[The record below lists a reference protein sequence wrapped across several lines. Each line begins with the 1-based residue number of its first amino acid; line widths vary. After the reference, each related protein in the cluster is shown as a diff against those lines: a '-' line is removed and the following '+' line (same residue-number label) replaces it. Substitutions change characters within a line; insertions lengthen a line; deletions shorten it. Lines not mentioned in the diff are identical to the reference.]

1 MHEGGHGILHNHGT
15 QDQHTSRKVLSKF
28 AVPAILLLLIIL
40 SAVQNWSII
49 QAHLLSSSELP
60 TAQEES
66 LRRWFEFDLA
76 VIPMLLGGALITYT
90 TLVSIIE
97 KRQITAGLLVVIAL
111 FASALTEEY
120 LAGAIAAF
128 IMISGEFLE
137 DLTLAKTRSAVKA
150 LIELVPETAWLFQDK
165 EWVQIPLHQV
175 KPLDLILVKSG
186 ERVPV
191 DGEIVSGRAAIDE
204 STLTGES
211 MPVDKTVSNMVFA
224 GTINQDGAVEVKVSK
239 TGHHTAIGR
248 IIDVVYQAQENKGQ
262 TQQVADKFAQYFTP
276 LIIVVATIVWFLT
289 SGSVTKVTAVLL
301 IACPCALVLATPT
314 AVVAGVGNA
323 AKRGILVKGGI
334 MIEAAGQI
342 DTICFD
348 KTGTLTHGKP
358 EVVAFESFGLTTEEE
373 ILQLALSAEIR
384 SEHPIAKA
392 ITAYAQQ
399 EGVQPVEIHHFE
411 QVFGVGI
418 KATLGQDLQVWVGN
432 WRLLAQGTI
441 EAHPLAEKFLQQQE
455 SVGRTALLVVKDQLI
470 LGGIAVADTVRED
483 ASEMVDNL
491 RQSGIQDI
499 VMLTGDNQATA
510 NTIAEQV
517 GIETVQAQL
526 LPTEKLDY
534 IRQLQSQNRIVAMVG
549 DGVNDAP
556 ALMLS
561 DVGIAMG
568 AVGADAAIESAGIV
582 LMGNDLRLL
591 NHIIGLSRQSLILI
605 KQNIIGFAVGMN
617 ILGIVLAS
625 SGILNPIMAAVM
637 HNISS
642 AFVVINSSRLLGFG
656 KTS

>member
-1 MHEGGHGILHNHGT
+1 
-15 QDQHTSRKVLSKF
+15 V
-28 AVPAILLLLIIL
+28 
-40 SAVQNWSII
+40 
-49 QAHLLSSSELP
+49 
-60 TAQEES
+60 
-66 LRRWFEFDLA
+66 
-76 VIPMLLGGALITYT
+76 
-90 TLVSIIE
+90 
-97 KRQITAGLLVVIAL
+97 
-111 FASALTEEY
+111 
-120 LAGAIAAF
+120 AGAIAAF

-137 DLTLAKTRSAVKA
+137 ELTLAKTRSAVKA

-165 EWVQIPLHQV
+165 KWVQVPLHQV
-175 KPLDLILVKSG
+175 KLSDLILVKSG

-191 DGEIVSGRAAIDE
+191 DGEIVSGRATIDE

-211 MPVDKTVSNMVFA
+211 IPVDKTVSNMVFA
-224 GTINQDGAVEVKVSK
+224 GTINQDGAVEVKVSQ

-248 IIDVVYQAQENKGQ
+248 IIDIVYQAQENKGQ
-262 TQQVADKFAQYFTP
+262 TQRVADKFAQYFTP

-289 SGSVTKVTAVLL
+289 NGSVTKVTAVLL

-314 AVVAGVGNA
+314 AVVASVGNA
-323 AKRGILVKGGI
+323 AKRGVLVKGGI
-334 MIEAAGQI
+334 VIEAAGQI

-358 EVVAFESFGLTTEEE
+358 EIVAFESFGLTTEEE

-411 QVFGVGI
+411 QVFGVGV

-432 WRLLAQGTI
+432 WRLLAQGAI
-441 EAHPLAEKFLQQQE
+441 EVHPLAEKFLQQQE

-483 ASEMVDNL
+483 ATEMVANL

-534 IRQLQSQNRIVAMVG
+534 IRQLQSQNRTVAMVG

-568 AVGADAAIESAGIV
+568 AAGADAAIESAGIV

-617 ILGIVLAS
+617 ILGIMLAG

-642 AFVVINSSRLLGFG
+642 AFVVINSSRLLGFD

>member
-60 TAQEES
+60 TVQEES

-262 TQQVADKFAQYFTP
+262 TQQVADKF
-276 LIIVVATIVWFLT
+276 
-289 SGSVTKVTAVLL
+289 
-301 IACPCALVLATPT
+301 
-314 AVVAGVGNA
+314 
-323 AKRGILVKGGI
+323 
-334 MIEAAGQI
+334 
-342 DTICFD
+342 
-348 KTGTLTHGKP
+348 
-358 EVVAFESFGLTTEEE
+358 
-373 ILQLALSAEIR
+373 
-384 SEHPIAKA
+384 
-392 ITAYAQQ
+392 
-399 EGVQPVEIHHFE
+399 
-411 QVFGVGI
+411 
-418 KATLGQDLQVWVGN
+418 
-432 WRLLAQGTI
+432 
-441 EAHPLAEKFLQQQE
+441 
-455 SVGRTALLVVKDQLI
+455 
-470 LGGIAVADTVRED
+470 
-483 ASEMVDNL
+483 
-491 RQSGIQDI
+491 
-499 VMLTGDNQATA
+499 
-510 NTIAEQV
+510 
-517 GIETVQAQL
+517 
-526 LPTEKLDY
+526 
-534 IRQLQSQNRIVAMVG
+534 
-549 DGVNDAP
+549 
-556 ALMLS
+556 
-561 DVGIAMG
+561 
-568 AVGADAAIESAGIV
+568 
-582 LMGNDLRLL
+582 
-591 NHIIGLSRQSLILI
+591 
-605 KQNIIGFAVGMN
+605 
-617 ILGIVLAS
+617 
-625 SGILNPIMAAVM
+625 
-637 HNISS
+637 
-642 AFVVINSSRLLGFG
+642 
-656 KTS
+656 

>member
-15 QDQHTSRKVLSKF
+15 SDRNTLRTICGKF
-28 AVPAILLLLIIL
+28 AVPAILLLLIVL

-49 QAHLLSSSELP
+49 QGHLLNSREL
-60 TAQEES
+60 TTVQEES
-66 LRRWFEFDLA
+66 LRRWFEFELA
-76 VIPMLLGGALITYT
+76 VIPMLLGGALIAYT
-90 TLVSIIE
+90 TLVSMIE

-137 DLTLAKTRSAVKA
+137 ELTLAKTRSAVKA

-165 EWVQIPLHQV
+165 KWVQVPLHQV
-175 KPLDLILVKSG
+175 KLSDLILVKSG

-191 DGEIVSGRAAIDE
+191 DGEIVSGRATIDE

-224 GTINQDGAVEVKVSK
+224 GTINQDGAVEVKVSQ

-248 IIDVVYQAQENKGQ
+248 IIDIVYQAQENKGQ
-262 TQQVADKFAQYFTP
+262 TQRVADKFAQYFTP

-289 SGSVTKVTAVLL
+289 NGSVTKVTAVLL

-314 AVVAGVGNA
+314 AVVASVGNA
-323 AKRGILVKGGI
+323 AKRGVLVKGGI
-334 MIEAAGQI
+334 VIEAAGQI

-358 EVVAFESFGLTTEEE
+358 EIVAFESFGLTTEEE

-411 QVFGVGI
+411 QVFGVGV

-432 WRLLAQGTI
+432 WRLLAQGAI
-441 EAHPLAEKFLQQQE
+441 EVHPLAEKFLQQQE
-455 SVGRTALLVVKDQLI
+455 SVGRTALLVVKNKLI

-483 ASEMVDNL
+483 AAEMVANL

-510 NTIAEQV
+510 NAIAEQV

-534 IRQLQSQNRIVAMVG
+534 IRQLQSQNRTVAMVG

-568 AVGADAAIESAGIV
+568 AAGADAAIESAGIV

-617 ILGIVLAS
+617 ILGIMLAG

-642 AFVVINSSRLLGFG
+642 AFVVINSSRLLGFD

>member
-1 MHEGGHGILHNHGT
+1 MGGE
-15 QDQHTSRKVLSKF
+15 V
-28 AVPAILLLLIIL
+28 
-40 SAVQNWSII
+40 
-49 QAHLLSSSELP
+49 
-60 TAQEES
+60 
-66 LRRWFEFDLA
+66 
-76 VIPMLLGGALITYT
+76 
-90 TLVSIIE
+90 
-97 KRQITAGLLVVIAL
+97 
-111 FASALTEEY
+111 
-120 LAGAIAAF
+120 
-128 IMISGEFLE
+128 
-137 DLTLAKTRSAVKA
+137 
-150 LIELVPETAWLFQDK
+150 
-165 EWVQIPLHQV
+165 
-175 KPLDLILVKSG
+175 
-186 ERVPV
+186 
-191 DGEIVSGRAAIDE
+191 VSGRATIDE

-211 MPVDKTVSNMVFA
+211 MPVDKTISNMVFA
-224 GTINQDGAVEVKVSK
+224 GTINQDGAVEVKVSQ

-248 IIDVVYQAQENKGQ
+248 IIDIVYQAQENKGQ
-262 TQQVADKFAQYFTP
+262 TQRVADKFAQYFTP

-289 SGSVTKVTAVLL
+289 NGSVTKVTAVLL

-314 AVVAGVGNA
+314 AVVASVGNA
-323 AKRGILVKGGI
+323 AKRGVLVKGGI
-334 MIEAAGQI
+334 VIEAAGQI

-358 EVVAFESFGLTTEEE
+358 EIVAFESFGLTTEEE

-411 QVFGVGI
+411 QVFGVGV

-432 WRLLAQGTI
+432 WRLLAQGAI
-441 EAHPLAEKFLQQQE
+441 EVHPLAEKFLQQQE
-455 SVGRTALLVVKDQLI
+455 SVGRTALSVVKDQLI

-483 ASEMVDNL
+483 ATEMVANL

-534 IRQLQSQNRIVAMVG
+534 IRQLQSQNRTVAMVG

-568 AVGADAAIESAGIV
+568 AAGADAAIESAGIV
-582 LMGNDLRLL
+582 LMG
-591 NHIIGLSRQSLILI
+591 
-605 KQNIIGFAVGMN
+605 
-617 ILGIVLAS
+617 
-625 SGILNPIMAAVM
+625 
-637 HNISS
+637 
-642 AFVVINSSRLLGFG
+642 
-656 KTS
+656 